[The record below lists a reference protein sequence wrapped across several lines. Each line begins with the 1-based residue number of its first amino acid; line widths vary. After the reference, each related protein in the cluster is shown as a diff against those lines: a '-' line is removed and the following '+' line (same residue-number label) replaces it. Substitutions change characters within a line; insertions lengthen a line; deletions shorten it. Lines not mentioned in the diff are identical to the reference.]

1 MTETSITS
9 STVTIEW
16 MLTDPYNPSR
26 QETFRIIYG
35 DDPNNLDMSTPVV
48 TAIPTSQTYSTQ
60 LNSLQPAT
68 VYFYRL
74 EAMNM
79 FEAIS
84 TDLMFFLTS
93 TESSKLCGNIKMIL
107 QKSGLHAGIHLGIS
121 SWGGSSRITWPYG
134 HGEGRVDFIIITR
147 ASRSTC
153 TPRKH

>member
-9 STVTIEW
+9 SSVTIQW

-26 QETFRIIYG
+26 PETFRVIYG
-35 DDPNNLDMSTPVV
+35 DGPTNLDMSTPVV

-74 EAMNM
+74 EAMNT

-93 TESSKLCGNIKMIL
+93 TESSKLCGNIKDD
-107 QKSGLHAGIHLGIS
+107 QKSEYLTACNL
-121 SWGGSSRITWPYG
+121 
-134 HGEGRVDFIIITR
+134 
-147 ASRSTC
+147 
-153 TPRKH
+153 